1 MFIASHLSKIYIQS
15 EKAWF
20 HLAQNNRYFIQKKD
34 VLRENSCSEFQKY
47 YKNITK
53 YYENIT
59 KTIQKYY
66 KNITKIIQKRYKNIT
81 KVIQK

>member
-34 VLRENSCSEFQKY
+34 VLLENSCSEF
-47 YKNITK
+47 
-53 YYENIT
+53 
-59 KTIQKYY
+59 QKYY

-81 KVIQK
+81 KIIQK